1 MLRRRA
7 FVAFAAFA
15 LAAPAAAAAEEPSR
29 PVVAAGRKVSIE
41 YTLRLEEGTVVHT
54 NAGGAP
60 LVYEHGSGTL
70 LPGLEAA
77 LAGAALG
84 ESRQG
89 TLAAEDAYGAI
100 EAAYY
105 SEVEAS
111 RIPEQD
117 RRIGA
122 ELDYRDAEGEPLRV
136 RVHELRGDKIVI
148 DFNHPLA
155 GRAIRYEVKVLAI
168 E

>member
-1 MLRRRA
+1 
-7 FVAFAAFA
+7 V
-15 LAAPAAAAAEEPSR
+15 AEEPSR
-29 PVVAAGRKVSIE
+29 PVVAAGRKITIE
-41 YTLRLEEGTVVHT
+41 YTLRLEDGKVVHT

-60 LVYEHGSGTL
+60 LVYEQGSGTL

-155 GRAIRYEVKVLAI
+155 GQAIRYEVKVLAI